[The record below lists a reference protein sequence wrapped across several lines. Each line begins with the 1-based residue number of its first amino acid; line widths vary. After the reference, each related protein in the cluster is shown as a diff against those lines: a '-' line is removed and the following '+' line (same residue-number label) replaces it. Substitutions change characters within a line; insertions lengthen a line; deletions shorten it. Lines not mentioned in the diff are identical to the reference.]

1 MTQCDPDARTLK
13 DCMEV
18 AASVDAHIKELLGGC
33 TLRLSLFEEIS
44 MNNQVTKSNTVF
56 QCPDGTLWE
65 TQAGATE
72 HARKTKTRY
81 KVRRLNKRFTRIAA
95 ALEVARSLLECVC
108 EGKEVPLERL
118 EAARTLCAKALGTI
132 RKPRLDGAQE

>member
-18 AASVDAHIKELLGGC
+18 AASVDAHIKELS
-33 TLRLSLFEEIS
+33 TLLDR
-44 MNNQVTKSNTVF
+44 
-56 QCPDGTLWE
+56 
-65 TQAGATE
+65 
-72 HARKTKTRY
+72 HKTDTHY

-95 ALEVARSLLECVC
+95 ALEVARNLLECVC
-108 EGKEVPLERL
+108 EGKEVPPERL

-132 RKPRLDGAQE
+132 RKPDLDGAQE